1 MDGRDQGLTHLRQSH
16 LLLVWSKELVDLDR
30 RRQRHSTWMYCGVV
44 CVPYV
49 ILESTVAT
57 TRVFLCTT
65 EMHVALGL
73 RLLI

>member
-1 MDGRDQGLTHLRQSH
+1 MDGRDQGLTNLRQSH
-16 LLLVWSKELVDLDR
+16 LRCVWSKELVLYTR
-30 RRQRHSTWMYCGVV
+30 RHGHSTSIYLYIRST
-44 CVPYV
+44 PYV

-57 TRVFLCTT
+57 RVFPCTT